1 MTSINPISINC
12 STVVKNI
19 LCEALR
25 NYTFIVLPKDN
36 ISSSSEKDEII
47 HEIKNINDKF
57 DINSDTNIIHNGL
70 QNYCHAAINFHYDRI
85 ERELNVSVV
94 AQRKLMLNMLD
105 GLPTY
110 DEQLD
115 FAMQQDNL
123 I

>member
-1 MTSINPISINC
+1 MAKINPIAINC

-25 NYTFIVLPKDN
+25 NYTFIVLPKSN
-36 ISSSSEKDEII
+36 TTEASEKEKILFEIDYI
-47 HEIKNINDKF
+47 NKNF
-57 DINSDTNIIHNGL
+57 DSNTKQNIIHNGL

-85 ERELNVSVV
+85 EQNLNASVEE
-94 AQRKLMLNMLD
+94 QRKLMLNMLD
-105 GLPTY
+105 GVPTY

-115 FAMQQDNL
+115 FALQQDNL

>member
-1 MTSINPISINC
+1 MAKIYPIEINC

-25 NYTFIVLPKDN
+25 NYTFIVLPKGNTSVTSDK
-36 ISSSSEKDEII
+36 EKILLEIEYI
-47 HEIKNINDKF
+47 NKNF
-57 DINSDTNIIHNGL
+57 DSNSRQSIIHNGM

-85 ERELNVSVV
+85 EQDLNASVEE
-94 AQRKLMLNMLD
+94 QRKLMLNMLD
-105 GLPTY
+105 GVPTY

-115 FAMQQDNL
+115 FALHKDML